1 MNTYSRIAESLLS
14 SRDEMKPIWD
24 FLARTI
30 LPRKRDILAKLK
42 HPEPKADHS
51 STACDALHVLV
62 GAFLSHITPSG
73 QPWMEYR
80 SRAGKTEKHKLWFQ
94 NASEVTL
101 QTLASTNFYP
111 VIHEHFMENAL
122 YGSAATLAEEDPK
135 NTLRFTS
142 VPVGSF
148 GIGEDLKGS
157 VDKLCREFEYT
168 PAQMVERW
176 GSACPSKVQ
185 DAYSRPNERYTRKFT
200 IWHLV
205 TPRSEYTVPNGNPSA
220 NPMLMRYASVYMM
233 ADGRK
238 TILEEGGYHEF
249 PFLVTRFLKW
259 TDAWG
264 YAPGLKILDEIRR
277 ELKLDRDLDVLA
289 DVAAFP
295 RTLIDAEQDGD
306 LDYRPGSSSVIDRA
320 VAGLNLPREWGS
332 QGRYDI
338 GMDRLA
344 RTQEKIQAAFYVP
357 FLRVVSGV
365 DRSMTATEVI
375 ARQSEQVIG
384 ISAAFSQFV
393 ADFDVMQRRIF
404 AILFRSGA
412 YNTAKGTQPDD
423 IIQPT
428 ADGLDYAIELPG
440 VDYHGRIVQAIQT
453 AQKQSLDYGVQTAA
467 NYIQVTGDPSAMDCI
482 DASKVIEFVFR
493 SMGAPSD
500 IFRTQAQ
507 VDEIR
512 NERAAAAAQQ
522 QQLLQAE
529 TAAKAAQ
536 ATR

>member
-1 MNTYSRIAESLLS
+1 MNNYSRIAESLLS

-24 FLARTI
+24 FLARSI
-30 LPRKRDILAKLK
+30 LPRKRDVLAKLRNK
-42 HPEPKADHS
+42 DPKADHS

-101 QTLASTNFYP
+101 QTLAGTNFYP
-111 VIHEHFMENAL
+111 VIHEHFLENAL
-122 YGSAATLAEEDPK
+122 FGTAATLAEEDAT
-135 NTLRFTS
+135 NTIRFTS
-142 VPVGSF
+142 IPVGSF

-168 PAQMVERW
+168 PAQLVERW
-176 GSACPSKVQ
+176 GSACPSEIH
-185 DAYSRPNERYTRKFT
+185 DAYARPNERFSRKFT
-200 IWHLV
+200 VWHLV
-205 TPRSEYTVPNGNPSA
+205 TPRTEYTVPNGKPHA
-220 NPMLMRYASVYMM
+220 NPAMMRFASVYML

-259 TDAWG
+259 TDVWG
-264 YAPGLKILDEIRR
+264 YAPGLKIVDELRR

-289 DVAAFP
+289 DLAAFP
-295 RTLIDAEQDGD
+295 RVFIDAEQDGD
-306 LDYRPGSSSVIDRA
+306 VDFRPGSSTVIDRTI
-320 VAGLNLPREWGS
+320 AGLNLPREWGS
-332 QGRYDI
+332 QGRYDV

-344 RTQEKIQAAFYVP
+344 RVREQIQAAFYVP

-365 DRSMTATEVI
+365 DRAMTATEVV

-404 AILFRSGA
+404 AVLFRAGA
-412 YNTAKGTQPDD
+412 YNTAKGTQPAD

-428 ADGLDYAIELPG
+428 ADGTNYSIELPG

-467 NYIQVTGDPSAMDCI
+467 QYIQVTGDTSAMDCV
-482 DASKVIEFVFR
+482 DTSKVIEFVFR

-500 IFRTQAQ
+500 IFRTEAEVEQL
-507 VDEIR
+507 R
-512 NERAAAAAQQ
+512 TERAAAAQQ
-522 QQLLQAE
+522 QQQLMQAE

-536 ATR
+536 AMR